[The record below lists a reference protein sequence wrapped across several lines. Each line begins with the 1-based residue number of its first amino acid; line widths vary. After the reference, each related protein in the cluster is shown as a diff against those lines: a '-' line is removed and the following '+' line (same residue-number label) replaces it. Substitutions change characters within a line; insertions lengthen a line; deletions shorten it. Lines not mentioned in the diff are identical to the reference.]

1 LSNGER
7 IENPHYLKNNLIRLK
22 CLQRR
27 LSKKVKGSNNR
38 NKARLA
44 VSKQHEIIINKRLDF
59 LHKVTYK
66 LTHENQVDTICIENL
81 AVSNMV
87 KNHCLAQSI
96 SDVSWYKFKELLT
109 YKCDWYGKNLITIGR
124 FAPSSK
130 LCTCGYLNKELKLS
144 DRTWTCPSCNAMHDR
159 DLLAANNIKKMGLHP
174 KNYSG
179 TGCSGELLESST
191 LVGTMKEEN
200 LLIPI
205 NT

>member
-1 LSNGER
+1 
-7 IENPHYLKNNLIRLK
+7 
-22 CLQRR
+22 
-27 LSKKVKGSNNR
+27 
-38 NKARLA
+38 
-44 VSKQHEIIINKRLDF
+44 
-59 LHKVTYK
+59 
-66 LTHENQVDTICIENL
+66 
-81 AVSNMV
+81 
-87 KNHCLAQSI
+87 
-96 SDVSWYKFKELLT
+96 
-109 YKCDWYGKNLITIGR
+109 
-124 FAPSSK
+124 
-130 LCTCGYLNKELKLS
+130 LNKELKLS